1 MIGQCAHGNEP
12 SHHLAYLYA
21 YAGQAW
27 KTQAMV
33 RRLQL
38 EMYTDQ
44 PDGLVGNDDCGQMSA
59 WYVLSALGLY
69 AVTPGST
76 TYVIGSP
83 LFPRA
88 TLNLET
94 GRSFVVRAPNAAPG
108 APYIQSATLNGK
120 PYGRAFLDYADIM
133 AGGELE
139 LVMGERPNP
148 AWGAGPGNQPAS
160 GEDLMGLD

>member
-27 KTQAMV
+27 KTQALV

-38 EMYTDQ
+38 EMYSDQ
-44 PDGLVGNDDCGQMSA
+44 PDGLVGNDDCGALSA
-59 WYVLSALGLY
+59 WYVLSALGIY

-83 LFPRA
+83 LFPKA
-88 TLNLET
+88 TLHLEN
-94 GRSFVVRAPNAAPG
+94 GREFVIRAPRAGPRT
-108 APYIQSATLNGK
+108 PYIQGATLNGK
-120 PYGRAFLDYADIM
+120 PYSSAFLDYADLM
-133 AGGELE
+133 AGGELA
-139 LVMGERPNP
+139 LDMGDQPNP
-148 AWGAGPGNQPAS
+148 GWGAP
-160 GEDLMGLD
+160 L